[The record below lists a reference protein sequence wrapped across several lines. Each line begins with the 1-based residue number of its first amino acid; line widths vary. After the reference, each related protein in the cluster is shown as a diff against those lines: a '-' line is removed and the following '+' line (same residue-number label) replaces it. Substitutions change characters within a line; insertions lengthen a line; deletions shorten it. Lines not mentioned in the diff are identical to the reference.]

1 MLLKGQILTVLAVA
15 AMMLSPKGADAHHSF
30 AMFDREKTVKVQAVV
45 KELQWTNPHIWL
57 NVMILNDQGVPEE
70 WGFESGPTATLKRA
84 GWTRDL
90 LKPGDKIGI
99 TMNPMKDG
107 SHAGNLVNVTLADG
121 TVYGLGIQGTKPEEG
136 ETLPED
142 APPAKQ

>member
-1 MLLKGQILTVLAVA
+1 MLLKGPILAVLTA
-15 AMMLSPKGADAHHSF
+15 ASILLSSEAATAHHSF
-30 AMFDREKTVKVQAVV
+30 AMFDREKSVVVQGVV

-57 NVMILNDQGVPEE
+57 YVMILNGQGAPEE

-84 GWTRDL
+84 GWNREL
-90 LKPGDKIGI
+90 VKPGDKITL

-107 SHAGNLVNVTLADG
+107 SHAGNLVNVTVADG

-136 ETLPED
+136 ESLPQD
-142 APPAKQ
+142 KPSATQ